1 MAANLKFPF
10 FQLHFS
16 SGHFLYLISID
27 IGCISERRL
36 LRSKRKINHRFQ
48 EIYGLDIYKEN
59 NQPFP
64 SLLFESKKNL
74 ILTICYALVSSVI
87 PLPIIIFFATA
98 QKL

>member
-1 MAANLKFPF
+1 MATNLKFPF

-16 SGHFLYLISID
+16 SGHFLYPLISAVYRSDVYCEVKGKSIID
-27 IGCISERRL
+27 F
-36 LRSKRKINHRFQ
+36 KKFMVW
-48 EIYGLDIYKEN
+48 IYKEN

>member
-16 SGHFLYLISID
+16 SGHFLYPLISAVY
-27 IGCISERRL
+27 
-36 LRSKRKINHRFQ
+36 RSDVYCEVKGKSII